1 MSGTSSNSTRE
12 NLEFQNLRRTIFAGR
27 ALVYVTTPVVNWN
40 KFNSYWDT
48 LLFKP
53 PKSTSAANKD

>member
-1 MSGTSSNSTRE
+1 
-12 NLEFQNLRRTIFAGR
+12 LEFQNLHRTIFAGR

-53 PKSTSAANKD
+53 PKGTSAANKD